1 MQDIVDEI
9 ISCGYDNL
17 NDIQIPYDTKVG
29 LEVIRDSVKYEFIIH
44 LKSNSD
50 KLLVMGPG
58 AINDNSNHD
67 RSRPIFHRWSWEFD
81 VSTIHF
87 NDPTLYLSD
96 NILGGWGLGSMDN
109 WYLKKI
115 SNIFNI
121 LISKFGLKNENVI
134 FYGSSLGG
142 FMSIM
147 LATMVKDSVAIAEI
161 PQLDVMNWSKH
172 WKFLR
177 ENLFDNLSDEYIR
190 ERFGYKLDVINL
202 MKIEKYIPNAYL
214 LLDCSHDYDFKN
226 IYLPFFNRLNELPFD
241 EKKHNLK
248 IKITGK
254 NKGHAF
260 LPYHELVVLVNQV
273 IAIMDNK

>member
-9 ISCGYDNL
+9 ISCGYENL
-17 NDIQIPYDTKVG
+17 PDIKIPYDKKVG

-58 AINDNSNHD
+58 AINDNSTHD
-67 RSRPIFHRWSWEFD
+67 RTRPIFHRWSWEFD
-81 VSTIHF
+81 ISTIHF

-96 NILGGWGLGSMDN
+96 DILGGWGLGSMDN

-121 LISKFGLKNENVI
+121 LIENIGFENKNVI

-147 LATMVKDSVAIAEI
+147 LATMIKNSVAIAEI
-161 PQLDVMNWSKH
+161 PQLDVTNWTKH
-172 WKFLR
+172 WGRLKT
-177 ENLFDNLSDEYIR
+177 NLFDDLADDYIKQ
-190 ERFGYKLDVINL
+190 RFGYKLDVIEL
-202 MKIEKYIPNAYL
+202 MKIENYIPNAYL

-226 IYLPFFNRLNELPFD
+226 IYLPFFNRLNELPYD
-241 EKKHNLK
+241 ERKNNLK

-260 LPYHELVVLVNQV
+260 LPYNELVILINKVL
-273 IAIMDNK
+273 AIMDSE

>member
-9 ISCGYDNL
+9 ISCDYESL
-17 NDIQIPYDTKVG
+17 ADITLPYDKKVG
-29 LEVIRDSVKYEFIIH
+29 LEVMRDSVKYEFIIH

-58 AINDNSNHD
+58 AINDNSTHD

-81 VSTIHF
+81 ISTIHF

-121 LISKFGLKNENVI
+121 LIENLDIENKNVI

-147 LATMVKDSVAIAEI
+147 LATMIKNSVAVAEI
-161 PQLDVMNWSKH
+161 PQLDVTNWTKH
-172 WKFLR
+172 WGLLR
-177 ENLFDNLSDEYIR
+177 ANLFDNLDDETIKK
-190 ERFGYKLDVINL
+190 RFGYKLDVIDL
-202 MKIEKYIPNAYL
+202 MKIENYIPNAYL

-226 IYLPFFNRLNELPFD
+226 IYSPFFSRLNELPYD
-241 EKKHNLK
+241 VRKNNLK

-260 LPYHELVVLVNQV
+260 LPYHELVILINK
-273 IAIMDNK
+273 ITTLMDVE

>member
-1 MQDIVDEI
+1 MEDIVDEI
-9 ISCGYDNL
+9 ISCDYENL
-17 NDIQIPYDTKVG
+17 RNVNLPYDRKVG
-29 LEVIRDSVKYEFIIH
+29 LEVMRDSVKYEFIIH

-67 RSRPIFHRWSWEFD
+67 RTRPIFHRWSWEFEI
-81 VSTIHF
+81 STIHF

-121 LISKFGLKNENVI
+121 LIEKFSFKKKNVI

-147 LATMVKDSVAIAEI
+147 LATMIKNSVAVAEI
-161 PQLDVMNWSKH
+161 PQLDVTNWSKH
-172 WKFLR
+172 WPRLR
-177 ENLFDNLSDEYIR
+177 ENLFDDLSDGYIK
-190 ERFGYKLDVINL
+190 ERFGYKLDVLTL
-202 MKIEKYIPNAYL
+202 MKIENYIPNAYL

-226 IYLPFFNRLNELPFD
+226 IYLPFFSRLNELPYD
-241 EKKHNLK
+241 ERKNNLK

-260 LPYHELVVLVNQV
+260 LPYNELVTLINK
-273 IAIMDNK
+273 IISLMDTE